1 MWVGHDAGNAH
12 DFILGLVGRIIAGVD
27 DTIHELAFDTLSTTI
42 SAHETP
48 DGVVSTRPPG

>member
-1 MWVGHDAGNAH
+1 MWVGHDAGN

-27 DTIHELAFDTLSTTI
+27 DTTHELAFDTLSTTI